1 MDNNTYLQFNSYTT
15 DSGIFIVFDPY
26 ISDPV
31 VSTVLLYMDCFIGI
45 VVPTGDAG
53 ESYAQRDFLG
63 IRDKISDLQ

>member
-1 MDNNTYLQFNSYTT
+1 MFV
-15 DSGIFIVFDPY
+15 VFEPAT
-26 ISDPV
+26 SDPV

-63 IRDKISDLQ
+63 IRDKISDL